1 MDGKS
6 DKDVKLVFDN
16 WQERNK
22 KWVGKSRMVST
33 ILAEHM
39 ARAHIPMKKV
49 EAEID
54 WNVINWDK

>member
-1 MDGKS
+1 MDRKL
-6 DKDVKLVFDN
+6 DEDVKLVLDN

-22 KWVGKSRMVST
+22 KGVGKGRMVST

-39 ARAHIPMKKV
+39 ARTNMPVQQV

-54 WNVINWDK
+54 WNVINGDE